1 MLKPDETSKNAQER
15 KLRRV
20 AGTPEVG
27 IFWLL
32 GKRILLDT
40 TSIEEAESWVEFK
53 THPRDHIIMWGVYQ
67 NAGVV
72 SEDQEYEE
80 VPRGR
85 VSYDTRAE
93 QYLFLADRCI
103 LTNKSLVGKIIGK
116 MNLSHKNT
124 KIDSDAHY
132 RCSKCMAAQAE
143 DL

>member
-1 MLKPDETSKNAQER
+1 MLKPDETSKKAQER

-27 IFWLL
+27 IFWVL

-40 TSIEEAESWVEFK
+40 TPLIRAEAWAEFR
-53 THPRDHIIMWGVYQ
+53 THPRDHITMWGVYQ

-72 SEDQEYEE
+72 PEEMEYED

-85 VSYDTRAE
+85 VGYNTKTTE
-93 QYLFLADRCI
+93 YLLLADRCI
-103 LTNKSLVGKIIGK
+103 LKNKSLVNRIMGK

-132 RCSKCMAAQAE
+132 RWAKCLE
-143 DL
+143 KDL